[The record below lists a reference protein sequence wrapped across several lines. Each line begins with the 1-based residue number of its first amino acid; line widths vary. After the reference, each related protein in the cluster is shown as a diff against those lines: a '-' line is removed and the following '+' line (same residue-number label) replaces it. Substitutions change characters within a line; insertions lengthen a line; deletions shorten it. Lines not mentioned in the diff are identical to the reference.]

1 MCHLCDELEY
11 QIEKC
16 RRLDRATTHELMLE
30 AVAALIKS
38 YEEDKAKLHPNQ
50 CSSSVGLGQ
59 KVPR

>member
-1 MCHLCDELEY
+1 MCDLCDELEY

-16 RRLDRATTHELMLE
+16 RRLERATTDELMRE

-50 CSSSVGLGQ
+50 HSEA
-59 KVPR
+59 

>member
-1 MCHLCDELEY
+1 MCDLCDELDY

-16 RRLDRATTHELMLE
+16 RRLERETTDELMLE

-50 CSSSVGLGQ
+50 CSEA
-59 KVPR
+59 